1 MVLARNT
8 YRFGLLVIG
17 YAIAEG
23 IDTMGGY
30 GAARLAVVGFGIGAI
45 GLFGGTL
52 AHLARGPSGDPAA
65 RDGGDDGDG
74 QGGADGTDETDGEDD
89 RSSAVHSYGWY

>member
-23 IDTMGGY
+23 IDTMGGH
-30 GAARLAVVGFGIGAI
+30 GAARLAVVGFGIGAV

-52 AHLARGPSGDPAA
+52 AHLARGPGGDRSA
-65 RDGGDDGDG
+65 RDGGDGGDG
-74 QGGADGTDETDGEDD
+74 QGGADGADEAEGDDGE
-89 RSSAVHSYGWY
+89 SSAVHSYGWY